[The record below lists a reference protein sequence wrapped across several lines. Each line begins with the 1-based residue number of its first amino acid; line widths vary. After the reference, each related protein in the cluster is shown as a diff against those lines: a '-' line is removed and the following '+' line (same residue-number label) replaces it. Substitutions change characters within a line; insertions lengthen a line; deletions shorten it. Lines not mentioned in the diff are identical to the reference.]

1 MKTRHE
7 AFPSAIGSLSKN
19 QTHQRGIAL
28 LLVLWVITLLTV
40 IALGMTSTQ
49 RTEIALAANQV
60 LSATFRA
67 QADAAIYVAALNL
80 LTQPPPEA
88 TADRT
93 AMENMGF
100 WVPDGQPQL
109 WRMGETAMEI
119 RVINEAS
126 LIDLNQAEPGLLLAL
141 LKAVGI
147 EEQESAR
154 MLDAILDW
162 RDPDNLHL
170 ANGAEDDDYAAAGL
184 PYGAKDGP
192 FDSVE
197 ELRQLIGFKK
207 ENFRALAPAL
217 TVYSGQASPVPDF
230 APPLVQAALQG
241 IGLEEMEDRLAEEAE
256 VMGQQ
261 TPVVG
266 RGGPLYRIT
275 VRWQG
280 PGGAYRT
287 MQALT
292 KVEAGSPSPVTVLWR
307 RYALIMED
315 E

>member
-1 MKTRHE
+1 MAGKLAGPCHPTASPTHSSDQSRTGLARSHRCIGSERTFYLGGYGDSDTKMKTRHE

-19 QTHQRGIAL
+19 QAHQRGIAL
-28 LLVLWVITLLTV
+28 LLVLWVITLLTI

-109 WRMGETAMEI
+109 WRLGETAMEI

-154 MLDAILDW
+154 ILDAILDW

-192 FDSVE
+192 FDSV
-197 ELRQLIGFKK
+197 
-207 ENFRALAPAL
+207 
-217 TVYSGQASPVPDF
+217 
-230 APPLVQAALQG
+230 
-241 IGLEEMEDRLAEEAE
+241 
-256 VMGQQ
+256 
-261 TPVVG
+261 
-266 RGGPLYRIT
+266 
-275 VRWQG
+275 
-280 PGGAYRT
+280 
-287 MQALT
+287 
-292 KVEAGSPSPVTVLWR
+292 
-307 RYALIMED
+307 
-315 E
+315 